1 MTGVTVNG
9 HSYSDDG
16 SSSRDMRDGG
26 HRAYLLP
33 MVSDTMAVIAGLTGN
48 PITQNIV
55 FNPGME
61 IDQVNEGAS
70 VSLAT
75 GVAKYVVDGF
85 LANFTNATAVVSAQR
100 VADATAGFINSA
112 KLTVATGATV
122 AANDFLQF
130 QHLIEA
136 NLLTQIGLGSAAART
151 VSLSWWVKSS
161 IAPYTYGVAVQNFAQ
176 TRSYVANKTI
186 NSANVWQQD
195 SISFLADT
203 GGSWVTSGVAPGARL
218 IFTAAAS
225 GAIASGTNNAWNAS
239 NVFSAAGITNT
250 ILSTNGATFQLSGV
264 KLEIGAAATQFDRRP
279 LSLEMLLCQR
289 YYRKTFPEGTAPAQ
303 NSGVLSGALA
313 VQAASNTA
321 NTLGY
326 FWGFDPPMRAAP
338 TIITY
343 NPSAANANWRNT
355 TAGSDAVVNVDS
367 VNVGGK
373 GALIAEQTTALT
385 ASQTYRI
392 HATADARL

>member
-1 MTGVTVNG
+1 MTGVLVNG
-9 HSYSDDG
+9 HNYSDDG
-16 SSSRDMRDGG
+16 TSSRDMRDGG
-26 HRAYLLP
+26 HRTYLLP
-33 MVSDTMAVIAGLTGN
+33 MISDTMAVIAGLTGN

-61 IDQVNEGAS
+61 IDQANEGAS

-75 GVAKYVVDGF
+75 GVPKYIVDGF
-85 LANFTNATAVVSAQR
+85 LASFTNATAVVSAQR
-100 VADATAGFINSA
+100 VADATTGFINSA

-176 TRSYVANKTI
+176 NRSYVANKTI

-203 GGSWVTSGVAPGARL
+203 GGSWVTSGVAGGARL

-250 ILSTNGATFQLSGV
+250 ILSTNGATFQISGV

-289 YYRKTFPEGTAPAQ
+289 YYRKTFPDGTAPAQ
-303 NSGVLSGALA
+303 NAGTPGALSTI
-313 VQAASNTA
+313 AASTTA
-321 NTLGY
+321 GALGL
-326 FWGFDPPMRAAP
+326 FWPFSEPMRAAP
-338 TIITY
+338 TVTTY

-355 TAGSDAVVNVDS
+355 TGSTDAVVNLDTAS
-367 VNVGGK
+367 HK
-373 GALIAEQTTALT
+373 GVLIGEQTTALVVGNI
-385 ASQTYRI
+385 YRI
-392 HATADARL
+392 HASADARL